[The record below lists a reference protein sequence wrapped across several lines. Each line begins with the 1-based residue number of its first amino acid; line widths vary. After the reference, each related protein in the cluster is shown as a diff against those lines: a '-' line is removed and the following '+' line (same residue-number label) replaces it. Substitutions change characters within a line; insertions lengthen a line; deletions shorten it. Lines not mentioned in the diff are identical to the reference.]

1 MLTRRRFSTLSAAV
15 AGSAL
20 FAPLK
25 SRFLLADTPKSQ
37 AASTRSG
44 LEFGV
49 QFYMVRNR
57 LKDLPSTLRL
67 IHETGYTQVETFPA
81 VYDRPAKELN
91 SLIANT
97 GLKAFSGHFDYATLE
112 EKVDY
117 AAELG
122 LQYMICPMI
131 PPSQWDSL
139 DGFRRAAEH
148 LNKAA
153 TKARSAGMNF
163 GYHPHNYEFKPL
175 QGQRGFD
182 VLMQEFDPATKLELD
197 VYWAVEA
204 GQDPLDLMRKNRSRM
219 GLIHIKDRKPTQ
231 GVSFSPFDS
240 MKAHNCT
247 EAGSGTIDWTGVLG
261 EARKFGVTQ
270 FIVDQDET
278 ALTIEESLR
287 TNWKYLSQLS
297 L

>member
-1 MLTRRRFSTLSAAV
+1 MLTRRRFSVLSAAA
-15 AGSAL
+15 AGAAL

-25 SRFLLADTPKSQ
+25 SRALPADTLDSQ

-49 QFYMVRNR
+49 QLYMVRNQ

-67 IHETGYTQVETFPA
+67 IHDTGYTQVETFSA
-81 VYDRPAKELN
+81 VYDRPAKELG

-117 AAELG
+117 AADLG
-122 LQYMICPMI
+122 LRCMICPMI

-139 DGFRRAAEH
+139 DGFRRAADH
-148 LNKAA
+148 LNEAA
-153 TKARSAGMNF
+153 AKARAAGMNF
-163 GYHPHNYEFKPL
+163 GYHPHNYEFRRL

-204 GQDPLDLMRKNRSRM
+204 GQDPVDLMRTNRSRM
-219 GLIHIKDRKPTQ
+219 GLIHIKDRKPTK
-231 GVSFSPFDS
+231 GVSFSPFAS
-240 MKAHNCT
+240 MKTHNCT
-247 EAGSGTIDWTGVLG
+247 EAGSGTIDWTAVLG
-261 EARKFGVTQ
+261 EARKLGATQ
-270 FIVDQDET
+270 FILDQDET
-278 ALTIEESLR
+278 ALTIDESLR
-287 TNWKYLSQLS
+287 KNWKYLSQLS

>member
-1 MLTRRRFSTLSAAV
+1 MLTRRLFSALSAAA
-15 AGSAL
+15 AGAAL

-25 SRFLLADTPKSQ
+25 SGAMLADTLESQ
-37 AASTRSG
+37 ATTTRSG

-49 QFYMVRNR
+49 QLYMVRNQ

-67 IHETGYTQVETFPA
+67 IRDTGYAKVETFPA
-81 VYDRPAKELN
+81 VYDRPAKELR
-91 SLIANT
+91 SLISNT

-117 AAELG
+117 AADLG
-122 LQYMICPMI
+122 LQCMICPMI
-131 PPSQWDSL
+131 PPSQWGSL
-139 DGFRRAAEH
+139 NGFRLAAEH
-148 LNKAA
+148 LNKAS
-153 TKARSAGMNF
+153 ARARAAGMSS

-204 GQDPLDLMRKNRSRM
+204 GQDPIDLMRKNRSRM
-219 GLIHIKDRKPTQ
+219 GLIHIKDRKLTK

-240 MKAHNCT
+240 MKTHNCT
-247 EAGSGTIDWTGVLG
+247 EAGSGTINWTAVLG
-261 EARKFGVTQ
+261 EARKLGVTQ

-278 ALTIEESLR
+278 ALTIDESLR

-297 L
+297 V

>member
-1 MLTRRRFSTLSAAV
+1 MLTRRRFTALSAAA
-15 AGSAL
+15 AGAAL

-25 SRFLLADTPKSQ
+25 SGFMLADTLQSQ
-37 AASTRSG
+37 TASTRSG

-49 QFYMVRNR
+49 QLYMVRKQ
-57 LKDLPSTLRL
+57 LKDLPPTLRL
-67 IHETGYTQVETFPA
+67 IRDTGYSEVETFPA
-81 VYDRPAKELN
+81 VYDRPAKELK

-122 LQYMICPMI
+122 LQCMICPMI
-131 PPSQWDSL
+131 PPPQWDSL
-139 DGFRRAAEH
+139 DGFKRAAEH

-153 TKARSAGMNF
+153 AKTRSAGMSF

-182 VLMQEFDPATKLELD
+182 VPMQEFDPATKLELD

-204 GQDPLDLMRKNRSRM
+204 GQDPLGLMRNNRSRM
-219 GLIHIKDRKPTQ
+219 GLIHIKDRKPTK

-240 MKAHNCT
+240 MKTHNCT
-247 EAGSGTIDWTGVLG
+247 EAGSGTIDWTSVLG
-261 EARKFGVTQ
+261 EARKLGVTQ

-278 ALTIEESLR
+278 ALTIDESLR

-297 L
+297 V